1 MTMQASFDPNPGQ
14 TNELPALPHRVL
26 YADIPFYSDPDCQKQ
41 VTDGTILILQS
52 LDPDDPIQE
61 LDIVPTRKRYQAGQ
75 ILAWDLNNKKLW
87 ERAWY
92 RNPETGDIEPAWTFH
107 VEFIG
112 QVVSPEVVA
121 ANAEKLEKLQAA
133 MRASPKPKVN

>member
-1 MTMQASFDPNPGQ
+1 MQANFDPNPGQ
-14 TNELPALPHRVL
+14 IDELPALPHRIL
-26 YADIPFYSDPDCQKQ
+26 YADIPFYSDPECKQQ

-75 ILAWDLNNKKLW
+75 IVVWDLNNKKLW
-87 ERAWY
+87 EKAWY
-92 RNPETGDIEPAWTFH
+92 RQPETGEIEQAWSFH

-112 QVVSPEVVA
+112 KVVSPQVVA
-121 ANAEKLEKLQAA
+121 ANAEKLKKLQAG
-133 MRASPKPKVN
+133 MRVSPKPKMN